1 MRDHAHSRPTL
12 RRGYWMQFWV
22 ALYALTTVYPNPG
35 LTALVVVLVAV
46 LVGLIYATRPPA
58 WRWSA

>member
-1 MRDHAHSRPTL
+1 MRNRAHSQRAL
-12 RRGYWMQFWV
+12 RRGYWMQLWA

-46 LVGLIYATRPPA
+46 LAALIYTTCPAA
-58 WRWSA
+58 WRGSL

>member
-1 MRDHAHSRPTL
+1 MRERAHSQPTL
-12 RRGYWMQFWV
+12 RRGYWMQFWA

-35 LTALVVVLVAV
+35 LTALVVALVAV
-46 LVGLIYATRPPA
+46 LVALIYATRSPA